1 MLALR
6 KNREAFDMTL
16 SRRSVVAGAAAL
28 PFATTGAYAAGQ
40 ITVSMDASKGLGSI
54 PDDYMGLG
62 FEISSVAVPGLLSAG
77 NHAYV
82 KLVSNLGHRG
92 VIRIGGNTSDFS
104 RYDAH
109 GTPVSAPKATVVT
122 EANLRELKTFVDA
135 IGWKLVWGL
144 NLGDD
149 RLDNAVEEARA
160 VTNIM
165 GDRLLALE
173 IGNEPDLFP
182 RSGHR
187 GPDYGY
193 PAWFADYRRYK
204 AAIRAVLPH
213 VPFAGP
219 DLAGATDW
227 MEQFA
232 RDTNTVEGHDI
243 ALLTAHHYITG
254 QANPAAT
261 IDTMLANNT
270 KYDPVLARFQAAAQ
284 SAGKPW
290 RMCETASFSGG
301 GKEGVSD
308 TFAAALWALDYL
320 FVLAGHGCAGVN
332 METGV
337 NHLGWISHYT
347 PISDDLK
354 GNYGA
359 APEYYG
365 LLAFAHAAK
374 GELIA
379 AACEAGGINCTAYAT
394 RLNGRLCVTVIN
406 KDQSQNAEIA
416 IKGVAA
422 TRAEV
427 MRLTGP
433 SLTARDGVRLSGD
446 KHEAIDALHVPAAS
460 AALVWLE
467 S

>member
-1 MLALR
+1 MIQ
-6 KNREAFDMTL
+6 
-16 SRRSVVAGAAAL
+16 SRRTVIAGAAAL
-28 PFATTGAYAAGQ
+28 PFARAGAQPTRKVAV
-40 ITVSMDASKGLGSI
+40 TVDASKMLASI
-54 PDDYMGLG
+54 PADYMGLG
-62 FEISSVAVPGLLSAG
+62 FEISSVAVPGLLSAS

-82 KLVSNLGHRG
+82 KLVRNLGHHG
-92 VIRIGGNTSDFS
+92 AIRIGGNTSDFS

-109 GTPVSAPKATVVT
+109 GTAVSTPKATVVT
-122 EANLRELKTFVDA
+122 EANLRELKSFVDA
-135 IGWKLVWGL
+135 VGWKLIWGL

-149 RLDNAVEEARA
+149 KLDNAVEEARA

-165 GDRLLALE
+165 GDKLLALE

-187 GPDYGY
+187 GPNYGY

-204 AAIRAVLPH
+204 AAIRAVLPR

-232 RDTNTVEGHDI
+232 RDEHDV

-261 IDTMLANNT
+261 IETMLANNT

-284 SAGKPW
+284 NAGKPW

-301 GKEGVSD
+301 GREGVSD

-320 FVLAGHGCAGVN
+320 FVLAEHGCAGVN

-347 PISDDLK
+347 PISDDLH

-394 RLNGRLCVTVIN
+394 RLNGRVCVAVIN
-406 KDQSQNAEIA
+406 KDQSQDADIA
-416 IKGVAA
+416 IRGVAA
-422 TRAEV
+422 KRAQV

-433 SLTARDGVRLSGD
+433 SLTARDGVQLGGGKR
-446 KHEAIDALHVPAAS
+446 EAVNALHVPAAS

-467 S
+467 G